1 MKKVRLKEKLATFN
15 EHWSPKIVGELNSQH
30 VKVVKFQGDFVWH
43 RHEREDEMFLVL
55 KGEFDM
61 RYRDSSGIEQT
72 LLISEGEFV
81 IVPHG
86 TEHRPHADSEV
97 HVLLFEPAGTV
108 NTGNIQDSRTVTSPE
123 TI

>member
-15 EHWSPKIVGELNSQH
+15 EHWSPKIVGELNGQH
-30 VKVVKFQGDFVWH
+30 VKIVK
-43 RHEREDEMFLVL
+43 DEMFLVL

-61 RYRDSSGIEQT
+61 QYLDSSGIEQT

-81 IVPHG
+81 IVPRG
-86 TEHRPHADSEV
+86 VEHRPHADSEV
-97 HVLLFEPAGTV
+97 HVLLFEPAGTL
-108 NTGNIQDSRTVTSPE
+108 NTGNIHDSRTVTSPE

>member
-1 MKKVRLKEKLATFN
+1 MEKVRLKEKLATFH
-15 EHWSPKIVGELNSQH
+15 EHWSPKIVGALNGQH

-43 RHEREDEMFLVL
+43 RHEMEDEMFLVL

-61 RYRDSSGIEQT
+61 QYRDSSGIEQT
-72 LLISEGEFV
+72 LLIAEGEFV

-97 HVLLFEPAGTV
+97 HVLLFEPAGTL
-108 NTGNIQDSRTVTSPE
+108 NTGNIHDSRTVASPE

>member
-15 EHWSPKIVGELNSQH
+15 EHWSPKIVGELNGQH
-30 VKVVKFQGDFVWH
+30 VKIVKFQGDFVWH
-43 RHEREDEMFLVL
+43 RHEVEDEMFLVL

-61 RYRDSSGIEQT
+61 QYLDSSGIEQT

-81 IVPHG
+81 IVPRG
-86 TEHRPHADSEV
+86 VEHRPHADSEV
-97 HVLLFEPAGTV
+97 HVLLFEPAGTL
-108 NTGNIQDSRTVTSPE
+108 NTGNIHDSRTVTSPE

>member
-1 MKKVRLKEKLATFN
+1 MKKVSLKEKLATFN
-15 EHWSPKIVGELNSQH
+15 EHWSPKIVGELNGQH

-43 RHEREDEMFLVL
+43 RHEMQDEMFLVL
-55 KGEFDM
+55 KGQFDL

-97 HVLLFEPAGTV
+97 HVLLFEPAGTL
-108 NTGNIQDSRTVTSPE
+108 NTGNIHDSRTVASPE